1 MVGETVKWKWIWI
14 DFTVPGGSLQWG
26 HWYPPH
32 LWIWRRKTD
41 SPGEFSFQSRW
52 WRQPEVDIG
61 IDSWLFKLWR
71 PSLLGKGGCWW
82 HQVWAAVRWKHF
94 SLWRSQWLF
103 WGLFLMKWN
112 LQDITSIMS
121 GPSQLSCF
129 ETRPTDPTLKQMS
142 NPDQTCP
149 NLTLMQKF
157 NRMKVSD
164 QTCPNSEYFQ
174 WNPWTYILMV
184 DFDTGFWSN

>member
-1 MVGETVKWKWIWI
+1 MGETVKWKWIN
-14 DFTVPGGSLQWG
+14 FTVPGGSLQWG

-32 LWIWRRKTD
+32 LWIWRRETN
-41 SPGEFSFQSRW
+41 SPGEISFQSW
-52 WRQPEVDIG
+52 WWWKSEVNIG
-61 IDSWLFKLWR
+61 NDSWLFKLWR
-71 PSLLGKGGCWW
+71 PSLLGKGGCSW

-103 WGLFLMKWN
+103 
-112 LQDITSIMS
+112 S
-121 GPSQLSCF
+121 GPLFNEVESPRHHLNHERAIPTQLF
-129 ETRPTDPTLKQMS
+129 WNQTNRS
-142 NPDQTCP
+142 NFKTEVKSWS
-149 NLTLMQKF
+149 NLSKFNVNAEKF

-164 QTCPNSEYFQ
+164 QSCPNSEYFQ